1 LKSDD
6 VYSDSSI
13 ALLIWNTEVENDA
26 HVCLGRIK
34 EIEGEFAFVNEQ
46 KGWRVSLDNEKI
58 ERLRPVTAELKE
70 VFLEADNFFSFSMA
84 GLPDDPDQN
93 FEFTGMK
100 WH

>member
-1 LKSDD
+1 MKSDK
-6 VYSDSSI
+6 VYIDSSI

-26 HVCLGRIK
+26 HVYLGRIK
-34 EIEGEFAFVNEQ
+34 EIDGEFAYVNEQ
-46 KGWRVSLDNEKI
+46 KGWRISLDDEKI

-70 VFLEADNFFSFSMA
+70 MFLEADYFFSFSMA
-84 GLPDDPDQN
+84 GLPDDPEQK